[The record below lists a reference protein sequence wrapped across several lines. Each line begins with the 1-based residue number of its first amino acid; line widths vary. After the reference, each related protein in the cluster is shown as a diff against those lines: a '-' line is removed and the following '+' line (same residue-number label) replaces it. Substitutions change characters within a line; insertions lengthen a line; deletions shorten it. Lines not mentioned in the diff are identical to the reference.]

1 MLEKCTLSGGMVQI
15 FMLIGIAIFPQVVF
29 EGVRGVNIAGDIA
42 IDDITLANGLCSGLL
57 QC

>member
-1 MLEKCTLSGGMVQI
+1 MVQI
-15 FMLIGIAIFPQVVF
+15 FMLISIAIFPQVVF

-57 QC
+57 QS